1 MRSGERTRW
10 ACFPGVGVT
19 PLLIIAI
26 DPLLIVTE
34 EVCSLWRR
42 HSGSDS
48 HERIVDPL
56 GSGQINVL
64 RSSLGCQGKQDK
76 EIDNVYLLYLLN
88 DLGNI
93 CPWKINA
100 FSIIFLDFFW
110 QITEN
115 LIRNM
120 IRSQQQVVVCLKFG
134 FSRSVDATLHHNL
147 KFILQSKNRR

>member
-19 PLLIIAI
+19 TLLIIAI
-26 DPLLIVTE
+26 DPLLIITE

-48 HERIVDPL
+48 HERIVDL
-56 GSGQINVL
+56 LILL

-100 FSIIFLDFFW
+100 FSIIFLKIFW

-147 KFILQSKNRR
+147 KFILQSRNRR